1 MYDLDYA
8 KEWIKFAERD
18 YGVALHLY
26 QTYKPM
32 PTENICY
39 GCQQSVEKS
48 LKAIL
53 AYNEA
58 DIPKTHDIIVLD
70 DLCQK
75 HIGKTLIDIKV
86 AGTITRFATK
96 SRYPDSVSDFTKE
109 DAELGLK
116 YAEQILSKVKDVL
129 ELPQNNETENSDG

>member
-18 YGVALHLY
+18 YAVALHLSK
-26 QTYKPM
+26 TFHPL

-53 AYNEA
+53 AYNED
-58 DIPKTHDIIVLD
+58 DIPKTHDIELLHQ
-70 DLCQK
+70 LCQK
-75 HIGKTLIDIKV
+75 YTDKIELDISITR
-86 AGTITRFATK
+86 ALTRFATK
-96 SRYPDSVSDFTKE
+96 SRYPDNVFDFTKE
-109 DAELGLK
+109 ESELGLK
-116 YAEQILSKVKDVL
+116 YAKQILDKVKEVL
-129 ELPQNNETENSDG
+129 KLPQDNETENSDS